1 MMRAALCRVLAPV
14 AAFSFWLPF
23 AAAADAPTRSLDP
36 RVEIR
41 LFAESPQIVTP
52 TGIDVDSRGR
62 VWAIE
67 SNTHHRQPSYQGYP
81 SDRVLVFRD
90 DDQDGKA
97 DRVDTFADG
106 FVYAMS
112 VAARFGNG
120 VFVVTRSDV
129 FHLTDVNDDGKAD
142 SRQVILH
149 LDTRGDYPHNGLAGL
164 AMDGLGYLYVGL
176 GENMGFDY
184 RLVGSDGRSHAGGG
198 EGGSVFRCRPDGS
211 DLTLWA
217 TGFWNPHASCIDA
230 FGRMFTVDNDP
241 DDRPPCRLLDLIPGG
256 DYGYRFRNG
265 RRGIHPFT
273 AWDGELPGTL
283 PMVAG
288 TGEAPS
294 GIVAYESDALP
305 EEYCGSL
312 LATSWGDHRIDRF
325 QVHPQGASLTSKAEP
340 IIVGGENFRPVGL
353 ALAPD
358 GSLFATDWVS
368 REYHVHGKGRIWR
381 IAPANANKRT
391 VENLSEL
398 SRLPVDSLRKKLR
411 SARMDVR
418 RIAAQKLAQRD
429 RPFLE
434 AIVAN
439 EKAPA
444 RQRAEATWALAR
456 VDGRIPPQS
465 PRRSSLK
472 NPELQ
477 LLWPDFEHADAR
489 LTDEELLARLRRSSA
504 LNAPRE
510 LQRLTDRLRKSARN
524 EWAFL
529 EKVVSLDDRFVFAA
543 VIQSLTDL
551 LTPQEFAER
560 LQPERTPSPRARLAL
575 LLAARQSERKGP
587 VDRVPAV
594 AVGLRDPDLSVR
606 RTAVQWVGEEKIAS
620 LRPEVEKQLSVS
632 ATTTELFEASLAAL
646 EMLDGRHRVP
656 RDEFSGADYALRLVR
671 DEKASPDVRARA
683 LRLVPPNHKGLNA
696 SLLRRF
702 ATGPSAS
709 LRAEA
714 VRTLRE
720 TKFSETPEI
729 LRRLAGDENS
739 EASLR
744 LDAIAGLAACLQREG
759 DHPDRATLELLR
771 RLMVHADRSV
781 QVEALRA
788 LRRSLKL
795 SYVCADVT
803 ALAVGLNQQVG
814 TTDDRQELA
823 EQLASAFRT
832 AELPLPRAADQRAAQ
847 RPPATDINAWVQMG
861 STGGDAA
868 EGRRVFEHP
877 NGPGCFRC
885 HTVNGR
891 GGKIGPDLSVVARSL
906 NREKLAESI
915 LRPSK
920 EIAPQFTAW
929 TFVTRQGQ
937 AFVGL
942 VIAEDRNG
950 SLRIGTPEGD
960 VREMKA
966 EDLEERRP
974 QSTSIM
980 PERLVDSMTTGEFR
994 DLIAFLAT
1002 LK

>member
-1 MMRAALCRVLAPV
+1 MMRAAMSRLLA
-14 AAFSFWLPF
+14 ALASFSFLF
-23 AAAADAPTRSLDP
+23 SSAIAADVPTRSLDP
-36 RVEIR
+36 RLEIR

-90 DDQDGKA
+90 DDGDGKA

-106 FVYAMS
+106 FTYAMS

-120 VFVVTRSDV
+120 VYVVTRGDV
-129 FHLTDVNDDGKAD
+129 FHLTDANNDGKAD
-142 SRQVILH
+142 SRRVILH

-164 AMDGLGYLYVGL
+164 AMDGLGNLYVGL
-176 GENMGFDY
+176 GENMGLDY

-198 EGGSVFRCRPDGS
+198 EGGSVFRFRPDGS

-241 DDRPPCRLLDLIPGG
+241 DDRPPCRLLNLIPGG
-256 DYGYRFRNG
+256 DYGYRYRNG

-305 EEYCGSL
+305 EEYRGSL
-312 LATSWGDHRIDRF
+312 LVTSWGDHRIDRF

-340 IIVGGENFRPVGL
+340 IIVGGENFRPVGV

-381 IAPANANKRT
+381 IAPANAKHRT
-391 VENLSEL
+391 VENLSEFPRL
-398 SRLPVDSLRKKLR
+398 SVDSLRKKLG

-418 RIAAQKLAQRD
+418 RIAAENLAQRD

-439 EKAPA
+439 DQAPA

-456 VDGRIPPQS
+456 SAGRIPHQS

-472 NPELQ
+472 NPELR
-477 LLWPDFEHADAR
+477 LLWPECENGDGKLGDEALLKR
-489 LTDEELLARLRRSSA
+489 LGRPSA
-504 LNAPRE
+504 LNPPRE
-510 LQRLTDRLRKSARN
+510 LLPLTSRLITTARS
-524 EWAFL
+524 EPAFL
-529 EKVVSLDDRFVFAA
+529 EKVVSLDDRFVLTA
-543 VIQSLTDL
+543 VVQSLTDL
-551 LTPQEFAER
+551 FTPQEFADR
-560 LQPERTPSPRARLAL
+560 LRPERTPSPRARLAL
-575 LLAARQSERKGP
+575 LLAARQSERQGP
-587 VDRVPAV
+587 VDRIP

-620 LRPEVEKQLSVS
+620 LRPEVEKQLALS
-632 ATTTELFEASLAAL
+632 ATTTELFDASLAAL
-646 EMLDGRHRVP
+646 EMLDGRRRLA
-656 RDEFSGADYALRLVR
+656 RDEFSGADYAVRLVR
-671 DEKASPDVRARA
+671 DENASPDVRARA
-683 LRLVPPNHKGLNA
+683 LRMVPPNHKGLNA
-696 SLLRRF
+696 ALLKRF
-702 ATGPSAS
+702 VTSPSAS

-720 TKFSETPEI
+720 TTFAESPEI
-729 LRRLAGDENS
+729 LRRLAGDDS
-739 EASLR
+739 IEASLR
-744 LDAIAGLAACLQREG
+744 LDAVAGLAACLQREG

-771 RLMVHADRSV
+771 RQLVHTDRSV
-781 QVEALRA
+781 QIEALRA

-795 SYVCADVT
+795 SDVRADMT
-803 ALAVGLNQQVG
+803 ALGAGLNQQGG
-814 TTDDRQELA
+814 TTVERREQA
-823 EQLASAFRT
+823 EQVALAFRM
-832 AELPLPRAADQRAAQ
+832 AGLPLPSAIDQQAAQ
-847 RPPATDINAWVQMG
+847 RPPATAIGEWVQIG
-861 STGGDAA
+861 TAGGDAA
-868 EGRRVFEHP
+868 NGRRIFEHP

-929 TFVTRQGQ
+929 TFVTRQGRT
-937 AFVGL
+937 FVGL

-950 SLRIGTPEGD
+950 SLRVGTPEGD
-960 VREMKA
+960 VREIKS
-966 EDLEERRP
+966 EDLEERHP

-980 PERLVDSMTTGEFR
+980 PERLVDSMTNSEFR